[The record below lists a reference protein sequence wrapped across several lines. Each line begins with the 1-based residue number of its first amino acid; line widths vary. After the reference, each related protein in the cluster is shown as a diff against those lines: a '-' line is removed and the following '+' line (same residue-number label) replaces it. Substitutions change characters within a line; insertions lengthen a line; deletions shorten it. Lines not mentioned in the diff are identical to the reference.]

1 MVVVADEDWGSAYR
15 MRIWERNSSVHVVFS
30 TWVPMMSTGE
40 LPAAVRTE

>member
-1 MVVVADEDWGSAYR
+1 MADKGCGRAYR